1 MTDIFYETLRVAA
14 VADAAGEIALTY
26 DPDWLSQS
34 SAFPISM
41 TMPLRPEAYGAEA
54 IVPWLANLL
63 PEMHLQR
70 IGQVLRVSP
79 QDILGILSQIG
90 RDTAG
95 ALSFG
100 YRREGKDSFRV
111 IETEDQLAGI
121 IADLPMKPL
130 LVGERGVSIS
140 LAGAQEKLGVAIVDG
155 RIAIPLDGTPS
166 THILK
171 PDTATMKAS
180 VQNEAFCLT
189 LAGLAGL
196 DVAKVTTGRANARS
210 YVLVTRY
217 DRVAIAKGVQRIHQ
231 EDLAQ
236 TLGVFPRNKYE
247 YGPLAGQEDLRSGP
261 GLVELFG
268 SVERHVGPGARLGLL
283 DALIFNTICCNT
295 DAHAKNYSILIGAG
309 GSSRLAPLYDVLCAR
324 IWPHITATMA
334 QKLGDRRIGAEVL
347 GSDWQILARSVG
359 LNPARTLERVDELC
373 TKVAD
378 QVEAARNI
386 VVAMPAGGHELLD
399 RVVFEVTKSAE
410 IIRRQ
415 LSQRREGHRRD
426 PRGKRARQ
434 SGNQEG
440 NEADLT
446 TKP

>member
-1 MTDIFYETLRVAA
+1 MTDIFYETLRVATM
-14 VADAAGEIALTY
+14 ADAAGEIALTY
-26 DPDWLSQS
+26 DPDWLSRP

-41 TMPLRPEAYGAEA
+41 TMPLRLEPYGADA
-54 IVPWLANLL
+54 VVPWLANLL
-63 PEMHLQR
+63 PETHLQR
-70 IGQVLRVSP
+70 IGQILRVAP

-100 YRREGKDSFRV
+100 YRREGNDSYRV
-111 IETEDQLAGI
+111 IETEDELEGVI
-121 IADLPMKPL
+121 SDLPMKPM
-130 LVGERGVSIS
+130 LVGERGVSMS
-140 LAGAQEKLGVAIVDG
+140 LAGAQEKLGVAVIDG

-171 PDTATMKAS
+171 PDAPTMKAS

-189 LAGLAGL
+189 LAGLVGL
-196 DVAKVTTGRANARS
+196 DAARVTTGRANARS

-217 DRVAIAKGVQRIHQ
+217 DRVATAKGVQRIHQ

-247 YGPLAGQEDLRSGP
+247 YAPMAGQDDLRSGP

-334 QKLGDRRIGAEVL
+334 QKLGERRIGAEVL
-347 GSDWQILARSVG
+347 GSDWQMLARSVG
-359 LNPARTLERVDELC
+359 LNSARTLERVDELC
-373 TKVAD
+373 TMVAD
-378 QVEAARNI
+378 QAQAARDI
-386 VVAMPAGGHELLD
+386 VAAMPAGGHEMLD
-399 RVVFEVTKSAE
+399 RVLFEVTKSTE
-410 IIRRQ
+410 MIRRQ
-415 LSQRREGHRRD
+415 LAQRREGPRRD
-426 PRGKRARQ
+426 PRGKRPA
-434 SGNQEG
+434 
-440 NEADLT
+440 A
-446 TKP
+446 P